1 MSKKIPIIAIFGV
14 LLLAGCASQ
23 RGWTPAVD
31 PYGDT
36 RAEFILQDKAE
47 CRELAL
53 QASQGGGAA
62 RGAGGAVGGAALG
75 ATAGALLGALSG
87 APGKGAATGAAIGG
101 IGGAVLQGPEAEDQ
115 YKRVFTNC
123 MRNRGHRVLN

>member
-1 MSKKIPIIAIFGV
+1 MPKKISTLAIFGV

-23 RGWTPAVD
+23 KGWTPAVD

-36 RAEFILQDKAE
+36 RAEFIPQDKTE
-47 CRELAL
+47 CRDLAL
-53 QASQGGGAA
+53 QASQGGGVAK
-62 RGAGGAVGGAALG
+62 GAEGALGGAALG
-75 ATAGALLGALSG
+75 ATAGVLLGAITGSPG
-87 APGKGAATGAAIGG
+87 AGAATGAIIGG
-101 IGGAVLQGPEAEDQ
+101 IGGAVLQGPEAESQ